1 KNKVTLP
8 PAEST
13 AAAPGRRWR
22 EQRRSRNDPP
32 DDLSQARPVEKSRS
46 HSRPSLRDGMVG
58 AVSAQGRGNRQLER
72 GDGDRADRHIAAAAA
87 LAQCRERR
95 DRALRLGRVRDRVL
109 PDLRLRSGARAAR
122 ARVAR
127 SQAGCRSGQGVSFS
141 APGQE
146 IGMLFAKPFGVRF
159 HLRLAMSTL
168 AAALCVGAA
177 AGSATAAEKLTY
189 LLPAPPS
196 LPAFAPWVLAKHLGY
211 YAEAGYDVDF
221 VVARGGVDVAK
232 QIGVGNAPIGGA
244 IGDTPII
251 VRGNGV
257 PVKSV
262 GLMGGG
268 ALTVVVGR
276 KDRGIEKL
284 EDLRG
289 KKISVLAFQDTTY
302 YALLGALAS
311 KIIGKGDVDA
321 QAVGPASVASLV
333 VAGAVDACAC
343 TPDWEINVKDTV
355 SLPTKDYFQSM
366 SQAILASDKIIA
378 ERPDMVRAIVKAT
391 LKGMQYVMEDPN
403 KAALAYVEASPSF
416 KGKEELMKK
425 ILANYVERTYKG
437 QSLLGAMDP
446 QRLANVQHFYKEQG
460 FIETEL
466 PVGELYSN
474 DFIQEL
480 AALSDGRA
488 TGKRGRR
495 RREGG
500 ELMST

>member
-1 KNKVTLP
+1 LTLNAVTLN
-8 PAEST
+8 
-13 AAAPGRRWR
+13 RRLIMPFSNALR
-22 EQRRSRNDPP
+22 ARFRRQ
-32 DDLSQARPVEKSRS
+32 LSASAV
-46 HSRPSLRDGMVG
+46 MVG
-58 AVSAQGRGNRQLER
+58 LCAV
-72 GDGDRADRHIAAAAA
+72 AAN
-87 LAQCRERR
+87 
-95 DRALRLGRVRDRVL
+95 G
-109 PDLRLRSGARAAR
+109 P
-122 ARVAR
+122 
-127 SQAGCRSGQGVSFS
+127 
-141 APGQE
+141 
-146 IGMLFAKPFGVRF
+146 
-159 HLRLAMSTL
+159 AMS
-168 AAALCVGAA
+168 
-177 AGSATAAEKLTY
+177 AEKITY

-268 ALTVVVGR
+268 AMTVVVGR

-311 KIIGKGDVDA
+311 KNITKNDVNA
-321 QAVGPASVASLV
+321 QAVGPAAVASLV
-333 VAGAVDACAC
+333 VAGTVDACAC
-343 TPDWEINVKDTV
+343 TPDWEIDVKEGVKDTV

-366 SQAILASDKIIA
+366 SQAILASDKMIA
-378 ERPDMVRAIVKAT
+378 ERPDMVRGIVKAT
-391 LKGMQYVMEDPN
+391 LKGMQFVMNDPS
-403 KAALAYVEASPSF
+403 KAALVYVEASPSF

-425 ILANYVERTYKG
+425 ILANYTERTYKG
-437 QSLLGAMDP
+437 QSTLGAMDP
-446 QRLANVQHFYKEQG
+446 QRLGNLQRFYKQQG

-466 PVGELYSN
+466 PVDQLYSN
-474 DFIQEL
+474 DFI
-480 AALSDGRA
+480 
-488 TGKRGRR
+488 K
-495 RREGG
+495 
-500 ELMST
+500 